1 MDAPVSKHGLKTE
14 ISALLTLATP
24 VALAQAGQAAMG
36 LVDTAV
42 VGRLS
47 ATAQGGVGIGNG
59 VTFTVFVLGLGILLA
74 LDPLIS
80 QAIGAREPKQ
90 AREAY
95 WQGLWLCAIF
105 SAILAVP
112 LAIIPWFFEA
122 AGVEPAMAVEARKFV
137 LWRIPGI
144 LPFFLFTAA
153 RSYLQG
159 QGRPAILVWA
169 MLIANVLNFGL
180 DVVLVFGAGPI
191 PALGVPGAAIATNL
205 CSVLQ
210 WVILVWA
217 IGPAPADAVK
227 KFSRE
232 IAAKIVRVGLPIGL
246 QMSAEVGVF
255 ALAALLAGKLGEAS
269 AAAHQ
274 VAITWGSL
282 SFCFA
287 IGIGNAASTRVGWA
301 IGAGDTPGARLAGK
315 SAFIAGI
322 AVMGVWAFIFSA
334 FPFAIARVLTNQADV
349 LALAVPLMGVTALFQ
364 ISDGVQA
371 VGAGVLRGIADT
383 RFAFIANVAGHYL
396 VGLPIAVLF
405 GLRLGFGVQGL
416 WWGLCAG
423 LTAVAVL
430 LPLRFFARTRHAVAR
445 AIDG

>member
-1 MDAPVSKHGLKTE
+1 MDATSSPRTLRTE
-14 ISALLTLATP
+14 VPALLKLATP

-47 ATAQGGVGIGNG
+47 AAAQGGVGVGNG
-59 VTFTVFVLGLGILLA
+59 VTFTVMVMGLGILLA

-80 QAIGAREPKQ
+80 QAIGANEPRR

-95 WQGLWLCAIF
+95 WQGIWL
-105 SAILAVP
+105 SLILGAVLALP
-112 LAIIPWFFEA
+112 LAIVPWFFEA

-137 LWRIPGI
+137 LWRIPGM
-144 LPFFLFTAA
+144 LPFFLFTAS

-169 MLIANVLNFGL
+169 MVVANLVNFGL
-180 DVVLVFGAGPI
+180 DLVLVFGAGPI
-191 PALGVPGAAIATNL
+191 PAFGVPGAAMATNL
-205 CSVLQ
+205 CSLLQ
-210 WVILVWA
+210 WVILVKA
-217 IGPAPADAVK
+217 IGPAPADTVK
-227 KFSRE
+227 RFSRA
-232 IAAKIVRVGLPIGL
+232 IAAKIVHVGLPIGL

-255 ALAALLAGKLGEAS
+255 ALAALLAGRLGEAS

-287 IGIGNAASTRVGWA
+287 IGVGNAASTRVGWA
-301 IGAGDTPGARLAGK
+301 IGADDTPGARLAGK
-315 SAFIAGI
+315 GAFVAGVV
-322 AVMGVWAFIFSA
+322 VMGVWAFVFSV
-334 FPFAIARVLTNQADV
+334 FSYPVARLLTDKESV

-371 VGAGVLRGIADT
+371 VGAGILRGIADT
-383 RFAFIANVAGHYL
+383 RFAFVANVAGHYL

-405 GLRLGFGVQGL
+405 GLKLGYGVQGL

-423 LTAVAVL
+423 LTAVAIL
-430 LPLRFFARTRHAVAR
+430 LPIRFFSRTRQRILR
-445 AIDG
+445 AID